1 LFQCNFCLLFSP
13 SYIYSRDR
21 TSEKISR
28 HDPREDVAKQ
38 PKRKTIKFI
47 SLYGIVEL
55 EGSSYAVLITKANF
69 EASILFKNLFRVEE
83 VQFVKIKNNSSNE
96 DKTYVNML
104 QRIFD
109 TKTFYFSFEY
119 DLTRNLQKNT

>member
-1 LFQCNFCLLFSP
+1 M
-13 SYIYSRDR
+13 
-21 TSEKISR
+21 
-28 HDPREDVAKQ
+28 
-38 PKRKTIKFI
+38 KFI
-47 SLYGIVEL
+47 SLYGIIEL
-55 EGSSYAVLITKANF
+55 KSSNYLVLITKAVF
-69 EASILFKNLFRVEE
+69 MGKLLRKNIFRFEE